1 MGRKNKKIIQFL
13 LAAAVAAIPLS
24 AQNDGQKENM
34 VRLLQGKSIQII
46 TDEDGKSYRKAVDAT
61 FLHNDTYLLCDTAY
75 WRVDENTINAKG
87 NVQLM
92 QEGTVL
98 TSETLDYY
106 VDDDLAQFR
115 GGVVQLLDKEN
126 NTLRTRY
133 LDYNT
138 ADSVA
143 TFFQGAS
150 MKDKDGQI
158 IESIDGTYNSKAKL
172 FTFSGDVNMF
182 TDSVFIKTS
191 ILEYHTD
198 TEKAVFGA
206 PTDFWKDENMLSA
219 QRGWYDRGS
228 ETFFFT
234 GKVHATSQNKETW
247 SDSLFYYRN
256 LNNVLLLGNA
266 QMQDSTHRTSALA
279 EYMYYEDSLARITM
293 RRKAAVAVVSEEN
306 EKTDTIYF
314 GADTLIYYSLRKCD
328 IPESEIR
335 NAQTRLSDI
344 LTDPVGE
351 YRKKAAEEAAK
362 KAEEAA
368 KQKELE
374 ERGGAAVPSADKAK
388 GKGAGKME
396 DDGFKQAPMAKQT
409 QQEATVDSTL
419 MAAPADTTV
428 AAAAP
433 ADSTIA
439 AAAPAD
445 SSIAA
450 AAPADSVA
458 KVQEPP
464 KDTTKVGFA
473 IGLGNVRIF
482 RSDIQVRCDSMHYS
496 DLDSIARFYKDPIV
510 WNEENRQ
517 FFSDSLAVLIKESRA
532 DRASLMSEA
541 FVVTQEDS
549 LLYDQIKGAE
559 IIAFFDTTS
568 TLRRFD
574 ALGGATT
581 LFYLEENGKLAT
593 VNKVECKMLSG
604 NFKEGKLD
612 RMHYYDQPKNDAYPV
627 VQFPKEDRYFKGFRW
642 NPELRPTGKK
652 DITTLEVRPSERAAY
667 AKRPKAVYVQ
677 TDIYF
682 PGYMKSVYASID
694 ARKEAERLAEQRR
707 KREKQMHT
715 LDSLALKD
723 SLAIADSLDLK
734 DSLALK
740 DSTALK
746 DGLALRGGAALKDTT
761 ALADSLSAA
770 VADSLQNL
778 PKTREQLREERRLA
792 RQKAKEARIAARE
805 ARWAELDRRDAE
817 KAELKRQKE
826 LKRKREKTRRALI
839 AQQKQDLKDQQTL
852 QRYIEYY
859 QKKKAK
865 EDGKVSGE
873 IPALRRSG
881 HPVERGV
888 TEPAEHKQ
896 TAQLAEPALQ

>member
-1 MGRKNKKIIQFL
+1 
-13 LAAAVAAIPLS
+13 
-24 AQNDGQKENM
+24 M
-34 VRLLQGKSIQII
+34 VRLLQGKSVQII
-46 TDEDGKSYRKAVDAT
+46 TDEEGRTYRKAVDAT
-61 FLHNDTYLLCDTAY
+61 FLHNDTYLICDTAY
-75 WRVDENTINAKG
+75 WRVDDNIINAKG

-126 NTLRTRY
+126 NTLRTRF

-138 ADSVA
+138 ADSIAV
-143 TFFQGAS
+143 FFQGAS

-182 TDSVFIKTS
+182 TDSVFIKTTV
-191 ILEYHTD
+191 LDYHTD
-198 TEKAVFGA
+198 TERAVFSA
-206 PTDFWKDENMLSA
+206 PTDFWKDDNMLSA
-219 QRGWYDRGS
+219 EKGWYDRGS

-234 GKVHATSQNKETW
+234 GKVHATSQNQETW
-247 SDSLFYYRN
+247 SDSLYYYRN

-279 EYMYYEDSLARITM
+279 EYIYYEDSLAQVTM
-293 RRKAAVAVVSEEN
+293 RRKAAVAVVTEEN
-306 EKTDTIYF
+306 EKTDTLYF
-314 GADTLIYYSLRKCD
+314 GADTLIYYTLRMCD

-368 KQKELE
+368 KRKEME
-374 ERGGAAVPSADKAK
+374 ERGGAVVPGGDKAPARGL
-388 GKGAGKME
+388 GKGLG
-396 DDGFKQAPMAKQT
+396 DDEFNEAPMVKPKK
-409 QQEATVDSTL
+409 EE
-419 MAAPADTTV
+419 
-428 AAAAP
+428 AP
-433 ADSTIA
+433 ADSTA
-439 AAAPAD
+439 LKAPAD
-445 SSIAA
+445 SAA
-450 AAPADSVA
+450 MKSPADSTALKAPADSTLTTAPADSVA
-458 KVQEPP
+458 AAPEPP

-482 RSDIQVRCDSMHYS
+482 RSDLQVRCDSMRYC
-496 DLDSIARFYKDPIV
+496 DLPSIARFYKDPII

-517 FFSDSLAVLIKESRA
+517 FFSDSLAVLVKESRA

-568 TLRRFD
+568 ALKRFD

-604 NFKEGKLD
+604 NFKDGKLD

-642 NPELRPTGKK
+642 NPELRPTGKE
-652 DITTLEVRPSERAAY
+652 DITTLQVRPSERAEY
-667 AKRPKAVYVQ
+667 AKKPKAVYKQ

-682 PGYMKSVYASID
+682 PGYMKGVYASID
-694 ARKEAERLAEQRR
+694 ARREAERRAAQRKKHEEQMQKLDSLA
-707 KREKQMHT
+707 
-715 LDSLALKD
+715 LSDSLALKD
-723 SLAIADSLDLK
+723 SLALADSTAIKDSLAHS

-740 DSTALK
+740 DSTALS
-746 DGLALRGGAALKDTT
+746 DSLAVAA
-761 ALADSLSAA
+761 ADSLK
-770 VADSLQNL
+770 NL
-778 PKTREQLREERRLA
+778 PKTKQQLREERRQA
-792 RQKAKEARIAARE
+792 RQKAREARIAARE
-805 ARWAELDRRDAE
+805 ARWAELDRKDAE

-839 AQQKQDLKDQQTL
+839 AQQKQDLKDEQTL
-852 QRYIEYY
+852 QHYIEYY

-873 IPALRRSG
+873 IPAIRRSG

-888 TEPAEHKQ
+888 PEPAEHQQ
-896 TAQLAEPALQ
+896 TAELAETAVQ

>member
-75 WRVDENTINAKG
+75 WRVDENIINAKG

-198 TEKAVFGA
+198 TEKAIFGA

-234 GKVHATSQNKETW
+234 GKVHATSQNQETW

-293 RRKAAVAVVSEEN
+293 RRKAAVAVVTEEN

-368 KQKELE
+368 KKKELE

-396 DDGFKQAPMAKQT
+396 
-409 QQEATVDSTL
+409 ATVDSTL

-428 AAAAP
+428 AAAAL

-715 LDSLALKD
+715 LDSLAV
-723 SLAIADSLDLK
+723 K

-746 DGLALRGGAALKDTT
+746 DSLALRDSTSLKDTT

-805 ARWAELDRRDAE
+805 AHWAELDRRDAE

>member
-1 MGRKNKKIIQFL
+1 
-13 LAAAVAAIPLS
+13 
-24 AQNDGQKENM
+24 M
-34 VRLLQGKSIQII
+34 VRLLQGKSVQII
-46 TDEDGKSYRKAVDAT
+46 TDEEGRTYRKAVDAT
-61 FLHNDTYLLCDTAY
+61 FLHNDTYLICDTAY
-75 WRVDENTINAKG
+75 WRVDDNIINAKG

-126 NTLRTRY
+126 NTLRTRF

-138 ADSVA
+138 ADSIAV
-143 TFFQGAS
+143 FFQGAS

-182 TDSVFIKTS
+182 TDSVFIKTTV
-191 ILEYHTD
+191 LDYHTD
-198 TEKAVFGA
+198 TERAVFSA
-206 PTDFWKDENMLSA
+206 PTDFWKDDNMLSA
-219 QRGWYDRGS
+219 EKGWYDRGS

-234 GKVHATSQNKETW
+234 GKVHATSQNQETW
-247 SDSLFYYRN
+247 SDSLYYYRN

-279 EYMYYEDSLARITM
+279 EYIYYEDSLAQVTM
-293 RRKAAVAVVSEEN
+293 RRKAAVAVVTEEN
-306 EKTDTIYF
+306 EKTDTLYF
-314 GADTLIYYSLRKCD
+314 GADTLIYYTLRMCD

-368 KQKELE
+368 KRKEME
-374 ERGGAAVPSADKAK
+374 ERGGAVVPGGDKAPARGL
-388 GKGAGKME
+388 GKGLG
-396 DDGFKQAPMAKQT
+396 DDEFNEAPMVKPKK
-409 QQEATVDSTL
+409 EE
-419 MAAPADTTV
+419 
-428 AAAAP
+428 AP
-433 ADSTIA
+433 ADSTA
-439 AAAPAD
+439 LKAPAD
-445 SSIAA
+445 SAA
-450 AAPADSVA
+450 MKSPADSTALKAPADSTLTTAPADSVA
-458 KVQEPP
+458 AAPEPP

-482 RSDIQVRCDSMHYS
+482 RSDLQVRCDSMRYC
-496 DLDSIARFYKDPIV
+496 DLDSIARFYKDPII

-517 FFSDSLAVLIKESRA
+517 FFSDSLAVLVKESRA

-568 TLRRFD
+568 ALKRFD

-604 NFKEGKLD
+604 NFKDGKLD

-642 NPELRPTGKK
+642 NPELRPTGKE
-652 DITTLEVRPSERAAY
+652 DITTLQVRPSERAEY
-667 AKRPKAVYVQ
+667 AKKPKAVYKQ

-682 PGYMKSVYASID
+682 PGYMKGVYASID
-694 ARKEAERLAEQRR
+694 ARREAERRAAQRKKHEEQMQKLDSLA
-707 KREKQMHT
+707 
-715 LDSLALKD
+715 LSDSLALKD
-723 SLAIADSLDLK
+723 SLALADSTAIK
-734 DSLALK
+734 DSLAHSDSLSLK
-740 DSTALK
+740 DSTALS
-746 DGLALRGGAALKDTT
+746 DSLAVAA
-761 ALADSLSAA
+761 ADSLK
-770 VADSLQNL
+770 NL
-778 PKTREQLREERRLA
+778 PKTKQQLREERRQA
-792 RQKAKEARIAARE
+792 RQKAREARIAARE
-805 ARWAELDRRDAE
+805 ARWAELDRKDAE

-839 AQQKQDLKDQQTL
+839 AQQKQDLKDEQTL
-852 QRYIEYY
+852 QHYIEYY

-873 IPALRRSG
+873 IPAIRRSG

-888 TEPAEHKQ
+888 PEPAEHQQ
-896 TAQLAEPALQ
+896 TAELAETAVQ

>member
-1 MGRKNKKIIQFL
+1 
-13 LAAAVAAIPLS
+13 
-24 AQNDGQKENM
+24 M
-34 VRLLQGKSIQII
+34 VRLLQGKSVQII
-46 TDEDGKSYRKAVDAT
+46 TDEEGRTYRKAVDAT
-61 FLHNDTYLLCDTAY
+61 FLHNDTYLICDTAY
-75 WRVDENTINAKG
+75 WRVDDNIINAKG

-126 NTLRTRY
+126 NTLRTRF

-138 ADSVA
+138 ADSIAV
-143 TFFQGAS
+143 FFQGAS

-182 TDSVFIKTS
+182 TDSVFIKTTV
-191 ILEYHTD
+191 LDYHTD
-198 TEKAVFGA
+198 TERAVFSA
-206 PTDFWKDENMLSA
+206 PTDFWKDDNMLSA
-219 QRGWYDRGS
+219 EKGWYDRGS

-234 GKVHATSQNKETW
+234 GKVHATSQNQETW
-247 SDSLFYYRN
+247 SDSLYYYRN

-279 EYMYYEDSLARITM
+279 EYIYYEDSLAQVTM
-293 RRKAAVAVVSEEN
+293 RRKAAVAVVTEEN
-306 EKTDTIYF
+306 EKTDTLYF
-314 GADTLIYYSLRKCD
+314 GADTLIYYTLRMCD

-368 KQKELE
+368 KRKEME
-374 ERGGAAVPSADKAK
+374 ERGGAVVPGGDKAPARGL
-388 GKGAGKME
+388 GKGLG
-396 DDGFKQAPMAKQT
+396 DDEFNEAPMVKPKK
-409 QQEATVDSTL
+409 EE
-419 MAAPADTTV
+419 
-428 AAAAP
+428 AP
-433 ADSTIA
+433 ADSTA
-439 AAAPAD
+439 LKAPAD
-445 SSIAA
+445 SAA
-450 AAPADSVA
+450 MKSPADSTALKATADSTLTTAPADSVA
-458 KVQEPP
+458 AAPEPP

-482 RSDIQVRCDSMHYS
+482 RSDLQVRCDSMRYC
-496 DLDSIARFYKDPIV
+496 DLDSIARFYKDPII

-517 FFSDSLAVLIKESRA
+517 FFSDSLAVLVKESRA

-568 TLRRFD
+568 ALKRFD

-604 NFKEGKLD
+604 NFKDGKLD

-642 NPELRPTGKK
+642 NPELRPTGKE
-652 DITTLEVRPSERAAY
+652 DITTLQVRPSERAEY
-667 AKRPKAVYVQ
+667 AKKPKAVYKQ

-682 PGYMKSVYASID
+682 PGYMKGVYASID
-694 ARKEAERLAEQRR
+694 ARREAERRAAQRKKHEEQMQKLDSLA
-707 KREKQMHT
+707 
-715 LDSLALKD
+715 LSDSLALKD
-723 SLAIADSLDLK
+723 SLALADSTAIKDSLAHS

-740 DSTALK
+740 DSTALS
-746 DGLALRGGAALKDTT
+746 DSLAVAA
-761 ALADSLSAA
+761 ADSLK
-770 VADSLQNL
+770 NL
-778 PKTREQLREERRLA
+778 PKTKQQLREERRQA
-792 RQKAKEARIAARE
+792 RQKAREARIAARE
-805 ARWAELDRRDAE
+805 ARWAELDRKDAE

-839 AQQKQDLKDQQTL
+839 AQQKQDLKDEQTL
-852 QRYIEYY
+852 QHYIEYY

-873 IPALRRSG
+873 IPAIRRSG

-888 TEPAEHKQ
+888 PEPAEHQQ
-896 TAQLAEPALQ
+896 TAELAETAVQ

>member
-1 MGRKNKKIIQFL
+1 MGRKSQKIIPFL
-13 LAAAVAAIPLS
+13 FAAAVAAIPIS
-24 AQNDGQKENM
+24 AQNDGRKENM
-34 VRLLQGKSIQII
+34 VRLLQGKSVQII
-46 TDEDGKSYRKAVDAT
+46 TDEEGRTYRKAVDAT
-61 FLHNDTYLLCDTAY
+61 FLHNDTYLICDTAY
-75 WRVDENTINAKG
+75 WRVDDNIINAKG

-126 NTLRTRY
+126 NTLRTRF

-138 ADSVA
+138 ADSIAV
-143 TFFQGAS
+143 FFQGAS

-182 TDSVFIKTS
+182 TDSVFIKTTV
-191 ILEYHTD
+191 LDYHTD
-198 TEKAVFGA
+198 TERAVFSA
-206 PTDFWKDENMLSA
+206 PTDFWKDDNMLSA
-219 QRGWYDRGS
+219 EKGWYDRGS

-234 GKVHATSQNKETW
+234 GKVHATSQNQETW
-247 SDSLFYYRN
+247 SDSLYYYRN

-279 EYMYYEDSLARITM
+279 EYIYYEDSLAQVTM
-293 RRKAAVAVVSEEN
+293 RRKAAVAVVTEEN
-306 EKTDTIYF
+306 EKTDTLYF
-314 GADTLIYYSLRKCD
+314 GADTLIYYTLRMCD

-368 KQKELE
+368 KRKEME
-374 ERGGAAVPSADKAK
+374 ERGGAVVPGGDKAPARGL
-388 GKGAGKME
+388 GKGLGDNE
-396 DDGFKQAPMAKQT
+396 FNEAPMVKPKK
-409 QQEATVDSTL
+409 EE
-419 MAAPADTTV
+419 
-428 AAAAP
+428 AP
-433 ADSTIA
+433 ADSTA
-439 AAAPAD
+439 LKAPAD
-445 SSIAA
+445 SAA
-450 AAPADSVA
+450 MKSPADSTALKATADSTLTTAPADSVA
-458 KVQEPP
+458 AAPEPP

-482 RSDIQVRCDSMHYS
+482 RSDLQVRCDSMRYC
-496 DLDSIARFYKDPIV
+496 DLDSIARFYKDPII

-517 FFSDSLAVLIKESRA
+517 FFSDSLAVLVKESRA

-568 TLRRFD
+568 ALKRFD

-604 NFKEGKLD
+604 NFKDGKLD

-642 NPELRPTGKK
+642 NPELRPTGKE
-652 DITTLEVRPSERAAY
+652 DITTLQVRPSERAEY
-667 AKRPKAVYVQ
+667 AKKPKAVYKQ

-682 PGYMKSVYASID
+682 PGYMKGVYASID
-694 ARKEAERLAEQRR
+694 ARREAERRAAQRKKHEEQMQKLDSLA
-707 KREKQMHT
+707 
-715 LDSLALKD
+715 LSDSLALKD
-723 SLAIADSLDLK
+723 SLALADSTAIKDSLAHS

-740 DSTALK
+740 DSTALS
-746 DGLALRGGAALKDTT
+746 DSLAVAA
-761 ALADSLSAA
+761 ADSLK
-770 VADSLQNL
+770 NL
-778 PKTREQLREERRLA
+778 PKTKQQLREERRQA
-792 RQKAKEARIAARE
+792 RQKAREARIAARE
-805 ARWAELDRRDAE
+805 ARWAELDRKDAE

-839 AQQKQDLKDQQTL
+839 AQQKQDLKDEQTL
-852 QRYIEYY
+852 QHYIEYY

-873 IPALRRSG
+873 IPAIRRSG

-888 TEPAEHKQ
+888 PEPAEHQQ
-896 TAQLAEPALQ
+896 TAELAETAVQ

>member
-1 MGRKNKKIIQFL
+1 MGRKSQKIIPFL
-13 LAAAVAAIPLS
+13 FAAAVAAIPIS
-24 AQNDGQKENM
+24 AQNDGRKENM
-34 VRLLQGKSIQII
+34 VRLLQGKSVQII
-46 TDEDGKSYRKAVDAT
+46 TDEEGRTYRKAVDAT
-61 FLHNDTYLLCDTAY
+61 FLHNDTYLICDTAY
-75 WRVDENTINAKG
+75 WRVDDNIINAKG

-126 NTLRTRY
+126 NTLRTRF

-138 ADSVA
+138 ADSIAV
-143 TFFQGAS
+143 FFQGAS

-182 TDSVFIKTS
+182 TDSVFIKTTV
-191 ILEYHTD
+191 LDYHTD
-198 TEKAVFGA
+198 TERAVFSA
-206 PTDFWKDENMLSA
+206 PTDFWKDDNMLSA
-219 QRGWYDRGS
+219 EKGWYDRGS

-234 GKVHATSQNKETW
+234 GKVHATSQNQETW
-247 SDSLFYYRN
+247 SDSLYYYRN

-279 EYMYYEDSLARITM
+279 EYIYYEDSLAQVTM
-293 RRKAAVAVVSEEN
+293 RRKAAVAVVTEEN
-306 EKTDTIYF
+306 EKTDTLYF
-314 GADTLIYYSLRKCD
+314 GADTLIYYTLRMCD

-368 KQKELE
+368 KRKEME
-374 ERGGAAVPSADKAK
+374 ERGGAVVPGGDKAPARGL
-388 GKGAGKME
+388 GKGLG
-396 DDGFKQAPMAKQT
+396 DDEFNEAPMVKPKK
-409 QQEATVDSTL
+409 EE
-419 MAAPADTTV
+419 
-428 AAAAP
+428 AP
-433 ADSTIA
+433 ADSTA
-439 AAAPAD
+439 LKAPAD
-445 SSIAA
+445 SAEMKSPADSTA
-450 AAPADSVA
+450 LKAPADSTLTTAPADSVA
-458 KVQEPP
+458 AAPEPP

-482 RSDIQVRCDSMHYS
+482 RSDLQVRCDSMRYC
-496 DLDSIARFYKDPIV
+496 DLDSIARFYKDPII

-517 FFSDSLAVLIKESRA
+517 FFSDSLAVLVKESRA

-568 TLRRFD
+568 ALKRFD

-604 NFKEGKLD
+604 NFKDGKLD

-642 NPELRPTGKK
+642 NPELRPTGKE
-652 DITTLEVRPSERAAY
+652 DITTLQVRPSERAEY
-667 AKRPKAVYVQ
+667 AKKPKAVYKQ

-682 PGYMKSVYASID
+682 PGYMKGVYASID
-694 ARKEAERLAEQRR
+694 ARREAERRAAQRKKHEEQMQKLDSLA
-707 KREKQMHT
+707 
-715 LDSLALKD
+715 LSDSLALKD
-723 SLAIADSLDLK
+723 SLALADSTAIKDSLAHS

-740 DSTALK
+740 DSTALS
-746 DGLALRGGAALKDTT
+746 DSLAVAA
-761 ALADSLSAA
+761 ADSLK
-770 VADSLQNL
+770 NL
-778 PKTREQLREERRLA
+778 PKTKQQLREERRQA
-792 RQKAKEARIAARE
+792 RQKAREARIAARE
-805 ARWAELDRRDAE
+805 ARWAELDRKDAE

-839 AQQKQDLKDQQTL
+839 AQQKQDLKDEQTL
-852 QRYIEYY
+852 QHYIEYY

-873 IPALRRSG
+873 IPAIRRSG

-888 TEPAEHKQ
+888 PEPAEHQQ
-896 TAQLAEPALQ
+896 TAELAETAVQ

>member
-1 MGRKNKKIIQFL
+1 MGRKSQKIIPFL
-13 LAAAVAAIPLS
+13 FAAAVAAIPIS
-24 AQNDGQKENM
+24 AQNDGRKENM
-34 VRLLQGKSIQII
+34 VRLLQGKSVQII
-46 TDEDGKSYRKAVDAT
+46 TDEEGRTYRKAVDAT
-61 FLHNDTYLLCDTAY
+61 FLHNDTYLICDTAY
-75 WRVDENTINAKG
+75 WRVDDNIINAKG

-126 NTLRTRY
+126 NTLRTRF

-138 ADSVA
+138 ADSIAV
-143 TFFQGAS
+143 FFQGAS

-182 TDSVFIKTS
+182 TDSVFIKTTV
-191 ILEYHTD
+191 LDYHTD
-198 TEKAVFGA
+198 TERAVFSA
-206 PTDFWKDENMLSA
+206 PTDFWKDDNMLSA
-219 QRGWYDRGS
+219 EKGWYDRGS

-234 GKVHATSQNKETW
+234 GKVHATSQNQETW
-247 SDSLFYYRN
+247 SDSLYYYRN

-279 EYMYYEDSLARITM
+279 EYIYYEDSLAQVTM
-293 RRKAAVAVVSEEN
+293 RRKAAVAVVTEEN
-306 EKTDTIYF
+306 EKTDTLYF
-314 GADTLIYYSLRKCD
+314 GADTLIYYTLRMCD

-368 KQKELE
+368 KRKEME
-374 ERGGAAVPSADKAK
+374 ERGGAVVPGGDKAPARGL
-388 GKGAGKME
+388 GKGLG
-396 DDGFKQAPMAKQT
+396 DDEFNEAPMVKPKK
-409 QQEATVDSTL
+409 EE
-419 MAAPADTTV
+419 
-428 AAAAP
+428 AP
-433 ADSTIA
+433 ADSTA
-439 AAAPAD
+439 LKAPAD
-445 SSIAA
+445 SAA
-450 AAPADSVA
+450 MKSPADSTALKAPADSTLTTAPADSVA
-458 KVQEPP
+458 AAPEPP

-482 RSDIQVRCDSMHYS
+482 RSDLQVRCDSMRYC
-496 DLDSIARFYKDPIV
+496 DLDSIARFYKDPII

-517 FFSDSLAVLIKESRA
+517 FFSDSLAVLVKESRA

-568 TLRRFD
+568 ALKRFD

-604 NFKEGKLD
+604 NFKDGKLD

-642 NPELRPTGKK
+642 NPELRPTGKE
-652 DITTLEVRPSERAAY
+652 DITTLQVRPSERAEY
-667 AKRPKAVYVQ
+667 AKKPKAVYKQ

-682 PGYMKSVYASID
+682 PGYMKGVYASID
-694 ARKEAERLAEQRR
+694 ARREAERRAAQRKKHEEQMQ
-707 KREKQMHT
+707 K

-723 SLAIADSLDLK
+723 SLALADSTAIKDSLAHS

-740 DSTALK
+740 DSTALS
-746 DGLALRGGAALKDTT
+746 DSLAVAA
-761 ALADSLSAA
+761 ADSLK
-770 VADSLQNL
+770 NL
-778 PKTREQLREERRLA
+778 PKTKQQLREERRQA
-792 RQKAKEARIAARE
+792 RQKAREARIAARE
-805 ARWAELDRRDAE
+805 ARWAELDRKDAE

-839 AQQKQDLKDQQTL
+839 AQQKQDLKDEQTL
-852 QRYIEYY
+852 QHYIEYY

-873 IPALRRSG
+873 IPAIRRSG

-888 TEPAEHKQ
+888 PEPAEHQQ
-896 TAQLAEPALQ
+896 TAELAETAVQ

>member
-1 MGRKNKKIIQFL
+1 
-13 LAAAVAAIPLS
+13 
-24 AQNDGQKENM
+24 M
-34 VRLLQGKSIQII
+34 VRLLQGKSVQII
-46 TDEDGKSYRKAVDAT
+46 TDEEGRTYRKAVDAT
-61 FLHNDTYLLCDTAY
+61 FLHNDTYLICDTAY
-75 WRVDENTINAKG
+75 WRVDDNIINAKG

-126 NTLRTRY
+126 NTLRTRF

-138 ADSVA
+138 ADSIAV
-143 TFFQGAS
+143 FFQGAS

-182 TDSVFIKTS
+182 TDSVFIKTTV
-191 ILEYHTD
+191 LDYHTD
-198 TEKAVFGA
+198 TERAVFSA
-206 PTDFWKDENMLSA
+206 PTDFWKDDNMLSA
-219 QRGWYDRGS
+219 EKGWYDRGS

-234 GKVHATSQNKETW
+234 GMVHATSQNQETW
-247 SDSLFYYRN
+247 SDSLYYYRN

-279 EYMYYEDSLARITM
+279 EYIYYEDSLAQVTM
-293 RRKAAVAVVSEEN
+293 RRKAAVAVVTEEN
-306 EKTDTIYF
+306 EKTDTLYF
-314 GADTLIYYSLRKCD
+314 GADTLIYYTLRMCD

-368 KQKELE
+368 KRKEME
-374 ERGGAAVPSADKAK
+374 ERGGAVVPGGDKAPARGL
-388 GKGAGKME
+388 GKGLG
-396 DDGFKQAPMAKQT
+396 DDEFNEAPMVKPKK
-409 QQEATVDSTL
+409 EE
-419 MAAPADTTV
+419 
-428 AAAAP
+428 AP
-433 ADSTIA
+433 ADSTA
-439 AAAPAD
+439 LKAPAD
-445 SSIAA
+445 SAA
-450 AAPADSVA
+450 MKSPADSTALKAPADSTLTTAPADSVA
-458 KVQEPP
+458 AAPEPP

-482 RSDIQVRCDSMHYS
+482 RSDLQVRCDSMRYC
-496 DLDSIARFYKDPIV
+496 DLDSIARFYKDPII

-517 FFSDSLAVLIKESRA
+517 FFSDSLAVLVKESRA

-568 TLRRFD
+568 ALKRFD

-604 NFKEGKLD
+604 NFKDGKLD

-642 NPELRPTGKK
+642 NPELRPTGKE
-652 DITTLEVRPSERAAY
+652 DITTLQVRPSERAEY
-667 AKRPKAVYVQ
+667 AKKPKAVYKQ

-682 PGYMKSVYASID
+682 PGYMKGVYASID
-694 ARKEAERLAEQRR
+694 ARREAERRAAQRKKHEEQMQKLDCLA
-707 KREKQMHT
+707 
-715 LDSLALKD
+715 LSDSLALKD
-723 SLAIADSLDLK
+723 SLALADSTAIKDSLAHS

-740 DSTALK
+740 DSTALS
-746 DGLALRGGAALKDTT
+746 DSLAVAA
-761 ALADSLSAA
+761 ADSLK
-770 VADSLQNL
+770 NL
-778 PKTREQLREERRLA
+778 PKTKQQLREERRQA
-792 RQKAKEARIAARE
+792 RQKAREARIAARE
-805 ARWAELDRRDAE
+805 ARWAELDRKDAE

-839 AQQKQDLKDQQTL
+839 AQQKQDLKDEQTL
-852 QRYIEYY
+852 QHYIEYY

-873 IPALRRSG
+873 IPAIRRSG

-888 TEPAEHKQ
+888 PEPAEHQQ
-896 TAQLAEPALQ
+896 TAELAETAVQ

>member
-1 MGRKNKKIIQFL
+1 
-13 LAAAVAAIPLS
+13 
-24 AQNDGQKENM
+24 M
-34 VRLLQGKSIQII
+34 VRLLQGKSVQII
-46 TDEDGKSYRKAVDAT
+46 TDEEGRTYRKAVDAT
-61 FLHNDTYLLCDTAY
+61 FLHNDTYLICDTAY
-75 WRVDENTINAKG
+75 WRVDDNIINAKG

-126 NTLRTRY
+126 NTLRTRF

-138 ADSVA
+138 ADSIAV
-143 TFFQGAS
+143 FFQGAS

-182 TDSVFIKTS
+182 TDSVFIKTTV
-191 ILEYHTD
+191 LDYHTD
-198 TEKAVFGA
+198 TERAVFSA
-206 PTDFWKDENMLSA
+206 PTDFWKDDNMLSA
-219 QRGWYDRGS
+219 EKGWYDRGS

-234 GKVHATSQNKETW
+234 GKVHATSQNQETW
-247 SDSLFYYRN
+247 SDSLYYYRN

-279 EYMYYEDSLARITM
+279 EYIYYEDSLAQVTM
-293 RRKAAVAVVSEEN
+293 RRKAAVAVVTEEN
-306 EKTDTIYF
+306 EKTDTLYF
-314 GADTLIYYSLRKCD
+314 GADTLIYYTLRMCD

-368 KQKELE
+368 KRKEME
-374 ERGGAAVPSADKAK
+374 ERGGAVVPGGDKAPARGL
-388 GKGAGKME
+388 GKGLGDNE
-396 DDGFKQAPMAKQT
+396 FNEAPMVKPKK
-409 QQEATVDSTL
+409 EE
-419 MAAPADTTV
+419 
-428 AAAAP
+428 AP
-433 ADSTIA
+433 ADSTA
-439 AAAPAD
+439 LKAPAD
-445 SSIAA
+445 SAA
-450 AAPADSVA
+450 MKSPADSTALKAPADSTLTTAPADSVA
-458 KVQEPP
+458 AAPEPP

-482 RSDIQVRCDSMHYS
+482 RSDLQVRCDSMRYC
-496 DLDSIARFYKDPIV
+496 DLDSIARFYKDPII

-517 FFSDSLAVLIKESRA
+517 FFSDSLAVLVKESRA

-568 TLRRFD
+568 ALKRFD

-604 NFKEGKLD
+604 NFKDGKLD

-642 NPELRPTGKK
+642 NPELRPTGKE
-652 DITTLEVRPSERAAY
+652 DITTLQVRPSERAEY
-667 AKRPKAVYVQ
+667 AKKPKAVYKQ

-682 PGYMKSVYASID
+682 PGYMKGVYASID
-694 ARKEAERLAEQRR
+694 ARREAERRAAQRKKHEEQMQKLDSLA
-707 KREKQMHT
+707 
-715 LDSLALKD
+715 LSDSLALKD
-723 SLAIADSLDLK
+723 SLALADSTAIKDSLALS

-740 DSTALK
+740 DSTALS
-746 DGLALRGGAALKDTT
+746 DSLAVAA
-761 ALADSLSAA
+761 ADSLK
-770 VADSLQNL
+770 NL
-778 PKTREQLREERRLA
+778 PKTKQQLREERRQA
-792 RQKAKEARIAARE
+792 RQKAREARIAARE
-805 ARWAELDRRDAE
+805 ARWAELDRKDAE

-839 AQQKQDLKDQQTL
+839 AQQKQDLKDEQTL
-852 QRYIEYY
+852 QHYIEYY

-873 IPALRRSG
+873 IPAIRRSG

-888 TEPAEHKQ
+888 PEPAEHQQ
-896 TAQLAEPALQ
+896 TAELAETAVQ

>member
-1 MGRKNKKIIQFL
+1 MGRKSQKIIPFL
-13 LAAAVAAIPLS
+13 FAAAVAAIPIS
-24 AQNDGQKENM
+24 AQNDGRKENM
-34 VRLLQGKSIQII
+34 VRLLQGKSVQII
-46 TDEDGKSYRKAVDAT
+46 TDEEGRTYRKAVDAT
-61 FLHNDTYLLCDTAY
+61 FLHNDTYLICDTAY
-75 WRVDENTINAKG
+75 WRVDDNIINAKG

-126 NTLRTRY
+126 NTLRTRF

-138 ADSVA
+138 ADSIAV
-143 TFFQGAS
+143 FFQGAS

-182 TDSVFIKTS
+182 TDSVFIKTTV
-191 ILEYHTD
+191 LDYHTD
-198 TEKAVFGA
+198 TERAVFSA
-206 PTDFWKDENMLSA
+206 PTDFWKDDNMLSA
-219 QRGWYDRGS
+219 EKGWYDRGS

-234 GKVHATSQNKETW
+234 GKVHATSQNQETW
-247 SDSLFYYRN
+247 SDSLYYYRN

-279 EYMYYEDSLARITM
+279 EYIYYEDSLAQVTM
-293 RRKAAVAVVSEEN
+293 RRKAAVAVVTEEN
-306 EKTDTIYF
+306 EKTDTLYF
-314 GADTLIYYSLRKCD
+314 GADTLIYYTLRMCD

-368 KQKELE
+368 KRKEME
-374 ERGGAAVPSADKAK
+374 ERGGAVVPGGDKAPARGL
-388 GKGAGKME
+388 GKGLGDNE
-396 DDGFKQAPMAKQT
+396 FNEAPMVKPKK
-409 QQEATVDSTL
+409 EE
-419 MAAPADTTV
+419 
-428 AAAAP
+428 AP
-433 ADSTIA
+433 ADSTA
-439 AAAPAD
+439 LKAPAD
-445 SSIAA
+445 SAA
-450 AAPADSVA
+450 MKSPADSTALKAPADSTLTTAPADSVA
-458 KVQEPP
+458 AAPEPP

-482 RSDIQVRCDSMHYS
+482 RSDLQVRCDSMRYC
-496 DLDSIARFYKDPIV
+496 DLDSIARFYKDPII

-517 FFSDSLAVLIKESRA
+517 FFSDSLAVLVKESRA

-568 TLRRFD
+568 ALKRFD

-604 NFKEGKLD
+604 NFKDGKLD

-642 NPELRPTGKK
+642 NPELRPTGKE
-652 DITTLEVRPSERAAY
+652 DITTLQVRPSERAEY
-667 AKRPKAVYVQ
+667 AKKPKAVYKQ

-682 PGYMKSVYASID
+682 PGYMKGVYASID
-694 ARKEAERLAEQRR
+694 ARREAERRAAQRKKHEEQMQKLDSLA
-707 KREKQMHT
+707 
-715 LDSLALKD
+715 LSDSLALKD
-723 SLAIADSLDLK
+723 SLALADSTAIKDSLAHS

-740 DSTALK
+740 DSTALS
-746 DGLALRGGAALKDTT
+746 DSLAVAA
-761 ALADSLSAA
+761 ADSLK
-770 VADSLQNL
+770 NL
-778 PKTREQLREERRLA
+778 PKTKQQLREERRQA
-792 RQKAKEARIAARE
+792 RQKAREARIAARE
-805 ARWAELDRRDAE
+805 ARWAELDRKDAE

-839 AQQKQDLKDQQTL
+839 AQQKQDLKDEQTL
-852 QRYIEYY
+852 QHYIEYY

-873 IPALRRSG
+873 IPAIRRSG

-888 TEPAEHKQ
+888 PEPAEHQQ
-896 TAQLAEPALQ
+896 TAELAETAVQ